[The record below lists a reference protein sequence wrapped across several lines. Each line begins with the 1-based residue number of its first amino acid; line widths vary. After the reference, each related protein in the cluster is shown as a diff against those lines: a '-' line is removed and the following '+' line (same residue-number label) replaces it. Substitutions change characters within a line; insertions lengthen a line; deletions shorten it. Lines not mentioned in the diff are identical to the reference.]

1 MGQERRREQ
10 LEEEGR
16 QVEGLHK
23 AWRDLGMLRGKLNRR
38 GENTDSG
45 E

>member
-1 MGQERRREQ
+1 MGQERGRAQ

-16 QVEGLHK
+16 QMEALHK
-23 AWRDLGMLRGKLNRR
+23 GWRDLGMLRGKLNRR